1 MLTEHELT
9 NSMWANYIQAQGIDP
24 NIFEL
29 RKLKLRLWA
38 KRRLARDWDA
48 RIRWLHSANYTFWDN
63 PKPQYNQI
71 VFQDARRAAEFVLR
85 YA

>member
-1 MLTEHELT
+1 MEIELT
-9 NSMWANYIQAQGIDP
+9 DQMWVNYIQAHTVNPLNVG
-24 NIFEL
+24 L
-29 RKLKLRLWA
+29 RNQKLRLWA